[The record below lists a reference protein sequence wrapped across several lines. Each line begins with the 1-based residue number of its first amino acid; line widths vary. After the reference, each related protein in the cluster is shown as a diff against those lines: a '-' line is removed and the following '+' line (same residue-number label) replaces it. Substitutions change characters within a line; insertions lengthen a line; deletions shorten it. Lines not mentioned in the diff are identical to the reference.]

1 MSDQQNEIVLL
12 VCDDEKYSMHLLD
25 RLSDSGF
32 GVLGPASNAAI
43 ALTLAAQSRPTVA
56 LVASQPL
63 EGPELADN
71 LMRNWG
77 VRSLLL
83 QDVSDTED
91 FTGADWAAAPAQ
103 RNRLHRALGL
113 AEVN

>member
-25 RLSDSGF
+25 RLNESGF
-32 GVLGPASNAAI
+32 GVLGPAANAAV
-43 ALTLAAQSRPTVA
+43 ALTLASQSRPTVA
-56 LVASQPL
+56 LVASRPVD
-63 EGPELADN
+63 GPELADN

-83 QDVSDTED
+83 QDVGDADD
-91 FTGADWAAAPAQ
+91 FADADWTAGPAQ
-103 RNRLHRALGL
+103 RDRLHRALGL
-113 AEVN
+113 DGVN